1 MSLESCYSAMEGDY
15 QTVYARLSKN
25 ERIIKKFVL
34 KFLEDGSYDLLVRS
48 LEEKNYREAFRAAH
62 TMKGICQNLSFT
74 KLYNSVNELAET
86 LRPEDA
92 DVQKAGEQFLDVERD
107 YKQTIDAIR
116 ALQAE
121 G

>member
-1 MSLESCYSAMEGDY
+1 MEGDY

-107 YKQTIDAIR
+107 YKQTVEAIR
-116 ALQAE
+116 TLQAE

>member
-74 KLYNSVNELAET
+74 KLYQSSHEITEA
-86 LRPEDA
+86 LRTKNYD
-92 DVQKAGEQFLDVERD
+92 Q
-107 YKQTIDAIR
+107 
-116 ALQAE
+116 ALQLLDRVAADYSQTANAIQAFQA

>member
-1 MSLESCYSAMEGDY
+1 M
-15 QTVYARLSKN
+15 
-25 ERIIKKFVL
+25 
-34 KFLEDGSYDLLVRS
+34 VRS
-48 LEEKNYREAFRAAH
+48 LEEKNYREGFRAAH

-107 YKQTIDAIR
+107 YKQTVEAIR
-116 ALQAE
+116 TLQAE

>member
-1 MSLESCYSAMEGDY
+1 MESYEP
-15 QTVYARLSKN
+15 R
-25 ERIIKKFVL
+25 VL
-34 KFLEDGSYDLLVRS
+34 LQRDGRSDEHTSDLLVRS

-107 YKQTIDAIR
+107 YKQTVEAIR
-116 ALQAE
+116 TLQAE

>member
-1 MSLESCYSAMEGDY
+1 MTIQECYAALDGDYTDVLNRLYSEALVTKFVGKFLSDQSFQLLESS
-15 QTVYARLSKN
+15 
-25 ERIIKKFVL
+25 L
-34 KFLEDGSYDLLVRS
+34 KAGSY
-48 LEEKNYREAFRAAH
+48 EEAFRAAH
-62 TMKGICQNLSFT
+62 TLKGVAQNLSFT

-107 YKQTIDAIR
+107 YKQTVEAIR
-116 ALQAE
+116 TLQAE